1 MFSCIKEVQVD
12 LRNVKPI
19 LVVEGSVSTDSVPYE
34 VRVTY
39 SGMIELVSE
48 IPEENLV
55 KDALVQIKDD
65 VGNSTTLSYTNNGY
79 YITTDSSFVGV
90 TGRTYHVE
98 VTLKDGKKYISLPEK
113 MQNPVP
119 IDSVNVK
126 FINDFN
132 LEHPTYLRAYVNTSD
147 PGNEENFYKWEF
159 VNYTRRQTPGVGC
172 GFGCIMFEYCFQYY
186 KGAELNILSDAS
198 INGKDIL
205 GQGVGNSF
213 IFAYGNHYF
222 DISQVSLTREA
233 YQFWNMYLQQ
243 NSRTGDILD
252 PLPATIRG
260 NIVNAADANEYALG
274 YFSARAITHKK
285 MEIVPFNITE
295 YLLTISA
302 VSFRPTQFIA
312 CFDYY
317 PNTLSYPPPPADQV
331 PPPPGFENAETL
343 YVYW

>member
-1 MFSCIKEVQVD
+1 MKHLIYILFFSLSICMFSCIKEVQVD

-19 LVVEGSVSTDSVPYE
+19 LVVEVSVSTDCVSYE

-172 GFGCIMFEYCFQYY
+172 GFG
-186 KGAELNILSDAS
+186 
-198 INGKDIL
+198 
-205 GQGVGNSF
+205 GVKHSVHF
-213 IFAYGNHYF
+213 IFLRYKIIN
-222 DISQVSLTREA
+222 
-233 YQFWNMYLQQ
+233 
-243 NSRTGDILD
+243 NSGI
-252 PLPATIRG
+252 
-260 NIVNAADANEYALG
+260 
-274 YFSARAITHKK
+274 
-285 MEIVPFNITE
+285 
-295 YLLTISA
+295 
-302 VSFRPTQFIA
+302 
-312 CFDYY
+312 C
-317 PNTLSYPPPPADQV
+317 
-331 PPPPGFENAETL
+331 
-343 YVYW
+343 